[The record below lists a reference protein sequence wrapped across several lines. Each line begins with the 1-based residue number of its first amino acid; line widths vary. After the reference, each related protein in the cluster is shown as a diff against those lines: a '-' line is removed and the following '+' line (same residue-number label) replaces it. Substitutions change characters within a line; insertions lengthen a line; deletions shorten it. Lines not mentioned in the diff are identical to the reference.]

1 MSPLTS
7 ESWKQKGR
15 TDFLHKERSIFYI
28 DEGKGPPLVLL
39 HGFPTS
45 SYDWSYIWHGI
56 PEYRKIAADF
66 IGFGFSDKP
75 QHYHYSISD
84 QANLIEGLLESLN
97 IREYHVLA
105 HDYGNT
111 VAQELLARQWLRS
124 LRKEPG
130 KNSSIQETES
140 WNNSERQS
148 RILSVCFLNGGLFPE
163 VHRPRFIQKLLI
175 SPLGPL
181 VSRLINQR
189 KFEKSFSEIFGT
201 ATRPSTEELQTF
213 WDLIQYNDG
222 VKIYHR
228 LIRYMDERKQF
239 RKRWVDPLIDSDV
252 PTRVI
257 NGPEDP
263 ISGRHMAEHYRK
275 LVVHPDIVYLEGIGH
290 YPQTEDPDGVIRNYI
305 AFRNAL

>member
-1 MSPLTS
+1 MSPLTAD
-7 ESWKQKGR
+7 SWKQKGKSYHYR
-15 TDFLHKERSIFYI
+15 ESKNVFFV
-28 DEGKGPPLVLL
+28 DEGKGPALVLI

-45 SYDWSYIWHGI
+45 SYDWSYIWHGF
-56 PEYRKIAADF
+56 PDYRKIAPDLM
-66 IGFGFSDKP
+66 GFGFSDKP
-75 QHYHYSISD
+75 RNYHYSISD

-97 IREYHVLA
+97 VREYHILA
-105 HDYGNT
+105 HDYGDT
-111 VAQELLARQWLRS
+111 VAQELLARQWMRTK
-124 LRKEPG
+124 RNEPG
-130 KNSSIQETES
+130 LETSIQDTES
-140 WNNSERQS
+140 WDDSDRQS

-189 KFEKSFSEIFGT
+189 KFEKSFSEIFGPE
-201 ATRPSTEELQTF
+201 TRPSQEELQTF

-239 RKRWVDPLIDSDV
+239 RKRWVDPLIESDV
-252 PTRVI
+252 PIRVI

-263 ISGRHMAEHYRK
+263 VSGRHMAEHYRK
-275 LVVHPDIVYLEGIGH
+275 LVSHPDIVYLDGIGH
-290 YPQTEDPDGVIRNYI
+290 YPQTENPEGVIRHYLE
-305 AFRNAL
+305 FRRSL